1 MGYLIILMMKPV
13 HVLVQ
18 NKSRKIY
25 MSVGKG
31 ETHNRKKKWNKM
43 LKETHRMT
51 GTVKWYNEKKGF
63 GFITSDMNSEDV
75 FLHHTA
81 LQQHEDVQVVTG
93 DRITFTIQNQE
104 KGPAALEVKRFS
116 EEKEIIHPDQADLGT
131 KFTDL
136 DLKPEILHAI
146 RDAGYVNPTPIQA
159 QAIPMVF
166 KGQDLLGCAQT
177 GTGKTAAFALPILQR
192 LMNNPS
198 KDRLN
203 IINNNKYKIISKIR
217 ALVLS
222 PTRELAIQIANSF
235 SIYGKYTGL
244 NNVVIYG
251 GVSQNPQV
259 AKLKQG
265 VDIIVAT
272 PGRLLDL
279 MRQGHIKLNH
289 VEMLVL
295 DEGDRMLD
303 MGFIHDIRS
312 IIKSVPQKNRQTLL
326 FSATIPREIIKFARN
341 ILHDPVHIN
350 ISPDEPTL
358 EIIEQA
364 AFFIS
369 KEKKQALLE
378 YLLADSTIT
387 RALVFTRT
395 KHGANR
401 VVKKLQRKRIRAEAI
416 HGNKSQSAR
425 QIALK
430 NFRTGK
436 ARVLVATDVAS
447 RGLDVDDISHV
458 IQFDLPDASETYLHR
473 IGRTAR
479 AGAGGTAFAFCEKSQ
494 YKQLRE
500 IEQLIRMRV
509 KIVKNHPY
517 TN

>member
-1 MGYLIILMMKPV
+1 
-13 HVLVQ
+13 
-18 NKSRKIY
+18 
-25 MSVGKG
+25 
-31 ETHNRKKKWNKM
+31 M

-81 LQQHEDVQVVTG
+81 LQPHEDVPIVTG
-93 DRITFTIQNQE
+93 DRITFTIQKQE
-104 KGPAALEVKRFS
+104 KGPAALEAKRFA
-116 EEKEIIHPDQADLGT
+116 EENELLQSDQVGIGI

-136 DLKPEILHAI
+136 DLKPELLRAI
-146 RDAGYVNPTPIQA
+146 RDAGYVDPTPIQA
-159 QAIPMVF
+159 QAIPIVL

-177 GTGKTAAFALPILQR
+177 GTGKTAAFALPTLQR
-192 LMNNPS
+192 LMNTPD

-203 IINNNKYKIISKIR
+203 IINNNKYKIIRKIR
-217 ALVLS
+217 VLVLS

-235 SIYGKYTGL
+235 SMYGKYTGL
-244 NNVVIYG
+244 KNCVVYG

-259 AKLKQG
+259 AKLSQG
-265 VDIIVAT
+265 VDIVVAT

-279 MRQGHIKLNH
+279 MRQGHVNLSH
-289 VEMLVL
+289 VEVLIL

-312 IIKSVPQKNRQTLL
+312 IVKMVPQKNRQTLL
-326 FSATIPREIIKFARN
+326 FSATIPREIIKFAKN
-341 ILHDPVHIN
+341 ILHDPVNIN

-358 EIIEQA
+358 EIIKQA

-369 KEKKQALLE
+369 KEKKQKLLE

-401 VVKKLQRKRIRAEAI
+401 VVKNLQRKGIRAESI

-425 QIALK
+425 QNALK

-447 RGLDVDDISHV
+447 RGLDVDNISHV
-458 IQFDLPDASETYLHR
+458 IQFDLPDVPETYLHR

-479 AGAGGTAFAFCEKSQ
+479 AGAGGTAFAFCEKNQ
-494 YKQLRE
+494 HQQLKE

-509 KIVKNHPY
+509 KIIQKHPY
-517 TN
+517 TI

>member
-1 MGYLIILMMKPV
+1 
-13 HVLVQ
+13 
-18 NKSRKIY
+18 
-25 MSVGKG
+25 
-31 ETHNRKKKWNKM
+31 
-43 LKETHRMT
+43 MT
-51 GTVKWYNEKKGF
+51 GTVKWYNEEKGF

-81 LQQHEDVQVVTG
+81 LQQQEDVPIVTG
-93 DRITFTIQNQE
+93 DRITFTIQKQE
-104 KGPAALEVKRFS
+104 KGPAALEVQRFAEKKELGRS
-116 EEKEIIHPDQADLGT
+116 EQTGIDT
-131 KFTDL
+131 KFNDL
-136 DLKPEILHAI
+136 DLRPELLRAI
-146 RDAGYVNPTPIQA
+146 RDAGYIEPTPIQT
-159 QAIPMVF
+159 QAIPIVL

-192 LMNNPS
+192 LMNTPS

-203 IINNNKYKIISKIR
+203 IINNNKYKIIRKIR
-217 ALVLS
+217 VLVLS

-235 SIYGKYTGL
+235 GMYGKYTGL
-244 NNVVIYG
+244 RNAVIYG

-259 AKLKQG
+259 AKLRQG
-265 VDIIVAT
+265 VDIVVAT

-279 MRQGHIKLNH
+279 MRQGHVKLNH
-289 VEMLVL
+289 VEVLVL

-312 IIKSVPQKNRQTLL
+312 IVKMVPQKNRQTML
-326 FSATIPREIIKFARN
+326 FSATIPREVIKFAKD
-341 ILHDPVHIN
+341 ILDEPVEIN

-358 EIIEQA
+358 EIIKQA
-364 AFFIS
+364 AFFIL

-378 YLLADSTIT
+378 YLLSDSTIT

-401 VVKKLQRKRIRAEAI
+401 VVKKLQRRGIRAESI

-425 QIALK
+425 QSALK

-447 RGLDVDDISHV
+447 RGLDIDNISHV
-458 IQFDLPDASETYLHR
+458 IQFDLPDVPETYLHR

-479 AGAGGTAFAFCEKSQ
+479 AGAGGTAFAFCEKNQ
-494 YKQLRE
+494 HQQLKE